1 MLLFVIVWGVANS
14 QEIRVVDSK
23 ANGIENMAIFNRKA
37 NISVLTDSM
46 GFANISK
53 FKAGSI
59 LCFQH
64 PSYKKVSF
72 SKREIEDLKS
82 IVKIEDRLIE
92 FDDIIVSAYR
102 WEQNINEVPNKITR
116 ISTQEI
122 DFSNSQTS
130 ADLLKASGEVFI
142 QKSQLG
148 GGSPMIRGFATN
160 SVLLVV
166 DRVRMNNAI
175 FRSGNLQ
182 NVISL
187 DANSIESTEII
198 FGPGSVTYGSDALGG
213 VMDFHT
219 KRVKLSTSEKLLFHG
234 NALTRYSSANK
245 EKTMHVDFLV
255 SNEKFGAL
263 TSYSYSKYED
273 LLMGSYGN
281 SNYVKEEYAGRING
295 VDTIINNSN
304 KNSQVH
310 SAYNQDNFIQKFRF
324 RPNANLDFKY
334 GFYYSKTSDI
344 PRYDRLIQY
353 SDDKL
358 KYAEWYYGPQVWMM
372 HSLNAKYSKAN
383 LLFDEAEL
391 TLAFQDYEHIKKI

>member
-23 ANGIENMAIFNRKA
+23 AKGIENMAIFNRKA

-219 KRVKLSTSEKLLFHG
+219 KRVKLSTSEKLL
-234 NALTRYSSANK
+234 LQDILRRIRK
-245 EKTMHVDFLV
+245 RLCMLIFL
-255 SNEKFGAL
+255 
-263 TSYSYSKYED
+263 
-273 LLMGSYGN
+273 
-281 SNYVKEEYAGRING
+281 
-295 VDTIINNSN
+295 
-304 KNSQVH
+304 
-310 SAYNQDNFIQKFRF
+310 
-324 RPNANLDFKY
+324 
-334 GFYYSKTSDI
+334 
-344 PRYDRLIQY
+344 
-353 SDDKL
+353 
-358 KYAEWYYGPQVWMM
+358 
-372 HSLNAKYSKAN
+372 
-383 LLFDEAEL
+383 
-391 TLAFQDYEHIKKI
+391 